1 MEKFGEY
8 FKALRMSNGYTLRE
22 VEKLTDI
29 SNAYL
34 SQLESEKV
42 KQPSPIILSKLA
54 ELYEV
59 SYDTLMEKVGY
70 PVTKSIT
77 LPTQREN
84 PLAARI
90 GKITDNEEIELL
102 DYLKFIRAR
111 KR

>member
-1 MEKFGEY
+1 MENYGDY
-8 FKALRMSNGYTLRE
+8 LKALRQSKGFTLRE
-22 VEKLTDI
+22 VEKLADV

-54 ELYEV
+54 DLYEV

-70 PVTKSIT
+70 PVTNSVT
-77 LPTQREN
+77 LPTAKEN
-84 PLAARI
+84 VLAARI
-90 GKITDNEEIELL
+90 GKITDDEEIELL
-102 DYLKFIRAR
+102 EYLKFIRAR